1 MGTEVEVMDGV
12 WMGLEKLELDEDG
25 RPLSS
30 GQQQRG
36 LWTAVFQHVCLSSP

>member
-1 MGTEVEVMDGV
+1 MDGV
-12 WMGLEKLELDEDG
+12 WMGLEKLELDKDG

-30 GQQQRG
+30 GQQQRVQERLP